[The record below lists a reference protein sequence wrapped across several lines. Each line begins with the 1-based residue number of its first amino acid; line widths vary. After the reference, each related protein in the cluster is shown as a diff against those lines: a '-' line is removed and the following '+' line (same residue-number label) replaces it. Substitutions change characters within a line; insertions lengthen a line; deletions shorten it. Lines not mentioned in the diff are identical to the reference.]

1 MALCRYFK
9 DINVEHSYPMKTA
22 SVFPTEP
29 CPFKF
34 EGVSC
39 MCAKDN
45 DYLMTQEY
53 GADWRVPKIGFKP
66 GDVVR
71 AMD

>member
-1 MALCRYFK
+1 
-9 DINVEHSYPMKTA
+9 MKTA